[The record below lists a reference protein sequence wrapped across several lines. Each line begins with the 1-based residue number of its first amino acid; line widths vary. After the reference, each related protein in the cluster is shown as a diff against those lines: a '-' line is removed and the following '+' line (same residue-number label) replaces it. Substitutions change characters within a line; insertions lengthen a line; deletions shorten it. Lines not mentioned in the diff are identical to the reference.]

1 MCRPMYSILVVDD
14 DPIIRQEICG
24 FIEEY
29 QRETG
34 TGLVTYQA
42 ENGQK
47 AVEAVCA
54 RPIDIIFS
62 DVKMPLLTGTQMMER
77 LRGLGYAGQIVIISG
92 FEDYSL
98 IRSAMRLGAADYLLK
113 PIAQEE
119 FRVILRECLEQAAQ
133 KGRQEPESAR
143 TLTEDL
149 YQNQHYIDLLLA
161 GSPDAAPCLPHGTGL
176 LCLADLFRER
186 NPEEGRRKAA
196 FLQMNALARELFE
209 EPRLWQGVYRG
220 LWAVVLAA
228 PSTAEAAQALRQ
240 ALKRE
245 KLRCGCCDRAVP
257 LGELPAALSQCLDR
271 LNRYFYDVPDLLA
284 AVKEPF
290 PYEGLMKQLASAIC
304 ACDFIQF
311 SGFLAQLFSTLCRDK
326 PPLEDARR
334 LLSSL
339 LYRVMSQN
347 NDFISVVGQYKF
359 TENDL
364 VPYMEETSSAM
375 ELRRRMM
382 EIFHLYMEAV
392 QEKRLG
398 RDSYNVTKAK
408 QFLER
413 EYQNDVSLTEISER
427 LGIHPNYLSTLFKAE
442 TGITFSQYLRSLRV
456 RKASELLRDT
466 NLKIY
471 QVAEQVGYSD
481 TASFYRVFKE
491 ELGVSPAQYKKS
503 LPEK

>member
-1 MCRPMYSILVVDD
+1 MV
-14 DPIIRQEICG
+14 
-24 FIEEY
+24 
-29 QRETG
+29 
-34 TGLVTYQA
+34 
-42 ENGQK
+42 
-47 AVEAVCA
+47 
-54 RPIDIIFS
+54 
-62 DVKMPLLTGTQMMER
+62 
-77 LRGLGYAGQIVIISG
+77 
-92 FEDYSL
+92 
-98 IRSAMRLGAADYLLK
+98 
-113 PIAQEE
+113 
-119 FRVILRECLEQAAQ
+119 
-133 KGRQEPESAR
+133 
-143 TLTEDL
+143 
-149 YQNQHYIDLLLA
+149 
-161 GSPDAAPCLPHGTGL
+161 
-176 LCLADLFRER
+176 
-186 NPEEGRRKAA
+186 
-196 FLQMNALARELFE
+196 
-209 EPRLWQGVYRG
+209 
-220 LWAVVLAA
+220 
-228 PSTAEAAQALRQ
+228 
-240 ALKRE
+240 
-245 KLRCGCCDRAVP
+245 RA
-257 LGELPAALSQCLDR
+257 
-271 LNRYFYDVPDLLA
+271 
-284 AVKEPF
+284 F